1 MSEVIARIL
10 RDAFRRYYQSHDVP
24 APPDIERREFGVGD
38 YGRKIVRRHM
48 SFVSEREF
56 KRFLREKAPLYISY
70 SVGYFEKP
78 DAQPME
84 AKGLLGADMIF
95 EFDADELGLFS
106 QNDVWYC
113 PHCGAKGFVK
123 DLRGFRVGVCPKCG
137 DPTKV
142 IMFPDPE
149 REERLKEEVDT
160 LVKDFLIN
168 DFGLSKSE
176 IAINFSGNRGYHI
189 HVRSP
194 VLRELDKDARIEI
207 VEYVTGQGIDV
218 RYFFD
223 VSRVPPIGP
232 KPTDG
237 GWKGRIARGVIDIL
251 SRSYDVSDLVMRG
264 VEPPIARRI
273 MRDRGRIVELIK
285 QGIWPFL
292 DTRADDAFASVSA
305 LVKSLSPFM
314 GKEID
319 TNTSVDIHRLIRVPD
334 TIHGSTGLLA
344 RRVTS
349 LRSFDPYRD
358 AVALPERPYLNLHV
372 DYAPEFEFAG
382 KTWGP
387 FVDKNVELPLNVSI
401 FLLSKGVADWR
412 LITRD

>member
-1 MSEVIARIL
+1 MTEVIARIL
-10 RDAFRRYYQSHDVP
+10 RDAFRRYYRAHDVP
-24 APPDIERREFGVGD
+24 PPPDLERREFGVGD

-48 SFVSEREF
+48 SFVSPREF
-56 KRFLREKAPLYISY
+56 RRYLREEAPLYISY
-70 SVGYFEKP
+70 SVGYFARP
-78 DAQPME
+78 DATPME

-106 QNDVWYC
+106 PNDVWIC
-113 PHCGAKGFVK
+113 PHCGARGLVS

-160 LVKDFLIN
+160 LVKDFLIS
-168 DFGLSKSE
+168 DFGLSPKE

-194 VLRELDKDARIEI
+194 ALRELDKEARIEI
-207 VEYVTGQGIDV
+207 VEYVTGQNIDV

-223 VSRVPPIGP
+223 VSKIPPRGP
-232 KPTDG
+232 KPSDPA
-237 GWKGRIARGVIDIL
+237 WKGRIARNVINIL
-251 SRSYDVSDLVMRG
+251 SRVSDAAELVRMG
-264 VEPPIARRI
+264 VHPGVARRI
-273 MRDRGRIVELIK
+273 MRDRGQIVEMIK
-285 QGIWPFL
+285 NGVWPFI
-292 DTRADDAFASVSA
+292 DTGGEDAFASVSA
-305 LVKSLSPFM
+305 LVKTLSPFM

-334 TIHGSTGLLA
+334 SIHGSTGLLA
-344 RRVTS
+344 KRVEN
-349 LRSFDPYRD
+349 LNAFDPYRD
-358 AVALPERPYLNLHV
+358 AVALPERPYLNIHV

-382 KTWGP
+382 ETWGP
-387 FVDKNVELPLNVSI
+387 FQDINVELPLHVSI
-401 FLLSKGVADWR
+401 FLLSKGVAHWR
-412 LITRD
+412 LTTRG